1 MSLNWHIS
9 QSSDAAKFE
18 IEHST
23 DGEHFAK
30 IGEVAAADQKT
41 AYSNV
46 HRGLSEGRNYY
57 RLLVS
62 DKAGKSAYSKVAVVV
77 TRGAA
82 VEVISLSP
90 NPVTGVG
97 TIAVSA
103 GEASNA
109 EVKILDAVGRELY
122 NGRHALNQGMNSISL
137 DMNNLPQG
145 NYTLHVVTDAGNAA
159 PIRFTKL

>member
-1 MSLNWHIS
+1 MMER
-9 QSSDAAKFE
+9 F
-18 IEHST
+18 
-23 DGEHFAK
+23 
-30 IGEVAAADQKT
+30 
-41 AYSNV
+41 Y
-46 HRGLSEGRNYY
+46 
-57 RLLVS
+57 
-62 DKAGKSAYSKVAVVV
+62 KVASIVFGLLFTTSVANAQCPSITCPSNITV
-77 TRGAA
+77 NKDPNLCGAIVSYTTPLGVDPCMTIPQSQTFSYTGTRGAA

>member
-1 MSLNWHIS
+1 M
-9 QSSDAAKFE
+9 
-18 IEHST
+18 
-23 DGEHFAK
+23 
-30 IGEVAAADQKT
+30 
-41 AYSNV
+41 
-46 HRGLSEGRNYY
+46 
-57 RLLVS
+57 
-62 DKAGKSAYSKVAVVV
+62 
-77 TRGAA
+77 
-82 VEVISLSP
+82 ISLSP